1 MIYFEFY
8 KIYVLIFLRPQCW
21 LNHALVI
28 GSNTNL
34 LSRLNSAIYLSQGK
48 KVISFSHGEH
58 NSYVLDEPII
68 AYAEAA
74 YCSDYINFGK
84 DPDFSKLK
92 YSLPLMKLPKFH
104 YRNSAVIKKYYK
116 NQINYK
122 NIKYKNFN
130 KETKVLYVPTLFS
143 GYMHFEI

>member
-1 MIYFEFY
+1 MNFI
-8 KIYVLIFLRPQCW
+8 KYVNSYISKTPVLAKSD
-21 LNHALVI
+21 ALVI

-74 YCSDYINFGK
+74 YCSDY
-84 DPDFSKLK
+84 
-92 YSLPLMKLPKFH
+92 
-104 YRNSAVIKKYYK
+104 
-116 NQINYK
+116 
-122 NIKYKNFN
+122 
-130 KETKVLYVPTLFS
+130 
-143 GYMHFEI
+143 